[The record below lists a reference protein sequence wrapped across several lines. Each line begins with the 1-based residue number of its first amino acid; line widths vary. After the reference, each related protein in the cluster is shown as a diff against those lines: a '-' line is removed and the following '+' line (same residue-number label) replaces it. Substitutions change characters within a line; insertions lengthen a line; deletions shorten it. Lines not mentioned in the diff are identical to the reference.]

1 MSVLQEKNYTSK
13 FDLSLWKRLVRFL
26 APYRKLVIG
35 LIIVM
40 TFSGGID
47 VVFPLLNKYVIDTII
62 ATGNIDALPLF
73 ALKYAGLVLLQAV
86 NVFLLIAFAGKIEMN
101 LNYDIRKTAFKRLQ
115 ELDFS
120 FYDKTAV
127 GWIMTR
133 MTSDN
138 SRLAD
143 IIAWGLV
150 DATWSSVMMFG
161 SIAMM
166 FIMNWKLALVA
177 LAVVPV
183 LAVISLYFQKK
194 ILKAHRDVRKTNS
207 RISGAF
213 NEGIMGGKTTK
224 TLVREDENL
233 REFTGLTGEMQRVSV
248 RAATFSALYMPIVF
262 FLGSVGTALAL
273 WYGGNGVIINM
284 ISLGT
289 LAAFIAYTVQFFEPI
304 TNLAGLFAEMQS
316 AQAAGER
323 IMSLIDTDPGI
334 KDSESVLKEYGVDY
348 DPANGSLKDMKGEIE
363 FRDVTFAYKEGAKV
377 LDTFNLTVKAGEKI
391 ALVGETGS
399 GKSTIVNLACRFYEP
414 TSGQIL
420 IDGVDYRERPLAWLH
435 ANLGYV
441 LQAPHLFSGTIRD
454 NIRYGR
460 LNATDA
466 EIVSASQLVNA
477 HDFIIKLE
485 KGYDT
490 EVGEGG
496 NMLSTGQK
504 QLISFAR
511 ALLAE
516 PRIFVLDEATSSVDT
531 ETEQL
536 IQQAIHT
543 ALEGR
548 TSFIIAHRLST
559 IRSADRILVIKNGT
573 VIESGTHHELLNL
586 KGYYYRLYTN
596 QFMEEEETRLLNAT
610 T

>member
-13 FDLSLWKRLVRFL
+13 FDLGLWKRLARFL
-26 APYRKLVIG
+26 IPYWKVSLGLVG
-35 LIIVM
+35 VM
-40 TFSGGID
+40 LCVGVVD
-47 VVFPLLNKYVIDTII
+47 VIFPLMNKYAIDTII
-62 ATGNIDALPLF
+62 ASGDLAALPAF
-73 ALKYAGLVLLQAV
+73 ALKYAGLVVFQAI
-86 NVFLLIAFAGKIEMN
+86 NVFLLIAIAGKIEMS

-115 ELDFS
+115 ELDFTY
-120 FYDKTAV
+120 YDKTAV

-150 DATWSSVMMFG
+150 DATWSSVMMIG
-161 SIAMM
+161 SVAMM
-166 FIMNWKLALVA
+166 LVMNWRLALVA

-183 LAVISLYFQKK
+183 LAIISLFFQKK

-213 NEGIMGGKTTK
+213 NEGIMGAKTTK
-224 TLVREDENL
+224 TLVREEANL
-233 REFTGLTGEMQRVSV
+233 REFSGLTGEMQRVSV

-273 WYGGNGVIINM
+273 WYGGYGVIQNVIT
-284 ISLGT
+284 LGT

-323 IMSLIDTDPGI
+323 IMSLIDTEPSI
-334 KDSESVLKEYGVDY
+334 KDSEAVLARYGVDY
-348 DPANGSLKDMKGEIE
+348 DKSDSALSEMKGAIE
-363 FRDVTFAYKEGAKV
+363 FRNVSFSYKDGAHV
-377 LDTFNLTVKAGEKI
+377 LKDFNLTVRAGEKI

-414 TSGQIL
+414 TEGEIL
-420 IDGVDYRERPLAWLH
+420 IDGVEYRERPLAWLH

-441 LQAPHLFSGTIRD
+441 LQTPHLFSGTIRD

-460 LNATDA
+460 LNATDT
-466 EIVSASQLVNA
+466 EIERVAQLVNA
-477 HDFIIKLE
+477 HDFIMKLE

-536 IQQAIHT
+536 IQLAIHT

-573 VIESGTHHELLNL
+573 VIESGTHHELLNM

>member
-13 FDLSLWKRLVRFL
+13 FDLGLWKRLARFL
-26 APYRKLVIG
+26 LPYWKLSLG
-35 LIIVM
+35 LIGVM
-40 TFSGGID
+40 LCVGVVD
-47 VVFPLLNKYVIDTII
+47 VIFPLMNKYAIDTII
-62 ATGNIDALPLF
+62 ASGSIGELPMF
-73 ALKYAGLVLLQAV
+73 ALKYAGLVVFQAI
-86 NVFLLIAFAGKIEMN
+86 NVFLLIAIAGKIEMR
-101 LNYDIRKTAFKRLQ
+101 LNYDIRKTAFQRLQ

-127 GWIMTR
+127 GWLMTR

-150 DATWSSVMMFG
+150 DVTWSSVMMVG
-161 SIAMM
+161 SVAMM
-166 FIMNWKLALVA
+166 MVMNWKLALVA
-177 LAVVPV
+177 LAVVPP
-183 LAVISLYFQKK
+183 LAIASMYFQKK
-194 ILKAHRDVRKTNS
+194 ILKVQRDVRKTNS

-213 NEGIMGGKTTK
+213 NEGIMGAKTTK
-224 TLVREDENL
+224 TLVRENENL
-233 REFTGLTGEMQRVSV
+233 REFGDLTGEMQRVSIK
-248 RAATFSALYMPIVF
+248 AATFSALYMPIVF
-262 FLGSVGTALAL
+262 FLGSIGTALAL
-273 WYGGNGVIINM
+273 WYGGYGVLHNVIT
-284 ISLGT
+284 LGT

-323 IMSLIDTDPGI
+323 IMSLIDTVPMI
-334 KDSESVLKEYGVDY
+334 KDSDEVIAAYGKDY
-348 DPANGSLKDMKGEIE
+348 NPADGKIPPMKGDIE
-363 FRDVTFAYKEGAKV
+363 FRNVSFQYKEGMKV
-377 LDTFNLTVKAGEKI
+377 LENFTLHIRAGEKI

-414 TSGQIL
+414 TEGEIR
-420 IDGVDYRERPLAWLH
+420 IDGEDYRSRPLAWLH

-441 LQAPHLFSGTIRD
+441 LQAPHLFSGSIRD

-460 LNATDA
+460 LNATDE
-466 EIVSASQLVNA
+466 EIERAAKLVNA
-477 HDFIIKLE
+477 HDFILQLE

-504 QLISFAR
+504 QLVSFAR

-543 ALEGR
+543 VLEGR

-573 VIESGTHHELLNL
+573 VIESGTHHELLNM

>member
-13 FDLSLWKRLVRFL
+13 FDFGLWKRLARFL
-26 APYRKLVIG
+26 LPYWKVSLGLVG
-35 LIIVM
+35 VM
-40 TFSGGID
+40 LCVGVVD
-47 VVFPLLNKYVIDTII
+47 VIFPLMNKYAIDTII
-62 ATGNIDALPLF
+62 ASGDIAALPAF
-73 ALKYAGLVLLQAV
+73 ALKYAALVVFQAI
-86 NVFLLIAFAGKIEMN
+86 NVYLLIAIAGKIEMS
-101 LNYDIRKTAFKRLQ
+101 LNYDIRKTAFERLQ
-115 ELDFS
+115 ELDFTY
-120 FYDKTAV
+120 YDKTAV

-150 DATWSSVMMFG
+150 DVTWSSVMMVG
-161 SIAMM
+161 SVAMM
-166 FIMNWKLALVA
+166 MVMNWKLALVA
-177 LAVVPV
+177 LAVVPP
-183 LAVISLYFQKK
+183 LAIVSMYFQKK
-194 ILKAHRDVRKTNS
+194 ILKVQRDVRKTNS

-213 NEGIMGGKTTK
+213 NEGIMGAKTTK

-233 REFTGLTGEMQRVSV
+233 REFNELTGEMRRVSIK
-248 RAATFSALYMPIVF
+248 AATFSALYMPIVF

-273 WYGGNGVIINM
+273 WYGGYGVLHNVIT
-284 ISLGT
+284 LGT

-323 IMSLIDTDPGI
+323 IMSLIDTVPTI
-334 KDSESVLKEYGVDY
+334 KDSDEVIAAYGKDF
-348 DPANGSLKDMKGEIE
+348 DPADGKLPPMKGNIE
-363 FRDVTFAYKEGAKV
+363 FRNVSFQYKEGVKV
-377 LDTFNLTVKAGEKI
+377 LENFTLNIRAGEKI

-414 TSGQIL
+414 TEGDIL
-420 IDGVDYRERPLAWLH
+420 IDGADYRSRPLAWLH

-441 LQAPHLFSGTIRD
+441 LQAPHLFSGSIRD

-460 LNATDA
+460 LNATDE
-466 EIVSASQLVNA
+466 EIERAAKLVNA
-477 HDFIIKLE
+477 HEFIMQLE

-559 IRSADRILVIKNGT
+559 IRSADRILVIKNGM
-573 VIESGTHHELLNL
+573 VIESGTHHELLNM